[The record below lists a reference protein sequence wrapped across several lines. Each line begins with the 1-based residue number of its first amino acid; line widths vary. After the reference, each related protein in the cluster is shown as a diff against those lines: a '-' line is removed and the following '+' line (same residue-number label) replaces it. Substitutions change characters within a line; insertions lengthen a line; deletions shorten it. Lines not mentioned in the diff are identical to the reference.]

1 MTAVPQQSCHSL
13 LPESLEDH
21 YNIAEKQEIK
31 KMNKRRRKSHHLLQ
45 SKWSTLKSAVNK

>member
-31 KMNKRRRKSHHLLQ
+31 EMNKRRKKSHHLLQ
-45 SKWSTLKSAVNK
+45 SKWNSQLSSQ